1 MKKETSSKNNLKR
14 SIMKKLIL
22 SAVIILG
29 GLSVQAS
36 IPAETTV
43 NSVIIQDEYTEVT
56 ADAIPAAVKSTV
68 EKSFPNTKLEKAYKN
83 AKNEYK
89 LEISS
94 GDKKYTVFTDA
105 SGNIIKK

>member
-1 MKKETSSKNNLKR
+1 
-14 SIMKKLIL
+14 MKKLIL
-22 SAVIILG
+22 SAAIILG
-29 GLSVQAS
+29 GLSVQAA
-36 IPAETTV
+36 IPAGTASTV
-43 NSVIIQDEYTEVT
+43 NSIVVQDEYTEV
-56 ADAIPAAVKSTV
+56 ASDAVPAAVKATV
-68 EKSFPNTKLEKAYKN
+68 EKSFPNTKLEKVYKN

>member
-1 MKKETSSKNNLKR
+1 
-14 SIMKKLIL
+14 MKKLIL
-22 SAVIILG
+22 STAIILG
-29 GLSVQAS
+29 GLSVQAANPVVKMS
-36 IPAETTV
+36 MTQ
-43 NSVIIQDEYTEVT
+43 SVTIQDEFTEIG
-56 ADAIPAAVKSTV
+56 ADAVPAAVKTTL

-83 AKNEYK
+83 EKNEYK

>member
-1 MKKETSSKNNLKR
+1 
-14 SIMKKLIL
+14 MKKLIL
-22 SAVIILG
+22 SAAIILG
-29 GLSVQAS
+29 SLSIQAAN
-36 IPAETTV
+36 PVTTAMTQ
-43 NSVIIQDEYTEVT
+43 SVTVQDEFTEIGT
-56 ADAIPAAVKSTV
+56 DAVPAAVKSTV

-83 AKNEYK
+83 EKNEYK

>member
-1 MKKETSSKNNLKR
+1 MR
-14 SIMKKLIL
+14 KLIL

-36 IPAETTV
+36 IPAGTMV

-56 ADAIPAAVKSTV
+56 ADSIPAAVKSTV

-89 LEISS
+89 LEITN
-94 GDKKYTVFTDA
+94 GDKKYTIFTDT